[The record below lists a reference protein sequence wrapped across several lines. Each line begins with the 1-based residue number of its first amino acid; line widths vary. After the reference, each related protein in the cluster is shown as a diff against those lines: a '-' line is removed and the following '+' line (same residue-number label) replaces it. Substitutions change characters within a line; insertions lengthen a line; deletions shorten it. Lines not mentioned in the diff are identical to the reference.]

1 MGKERD
7 RARAGKGQ
15 RERERDRVQS
25 RLQAPSCRH
34 RARRGARTHQLCDQ
48 DLSRSQTLH
57 RLSHPGAPSNLCIL
71 NAQPHLSIVLSVC
84 LDQEQTDHA
93 ASTPPGPTALTH
105 TLPPP
110 LTNEE
115 PRVLSERK
123 MPSRCPQPGGAPPPP
138 ALPQAPSPWAPARPM
153 PGRQRS
159 FPESLAW
166 VWGSPAFAMLLGCSA
181 SRLNLHLSRGRVC
194 NSPSALPH
202 AAFTAP
208 ALTYCP
214 SC

>member
-1 MGKERD
+1 MGRERD
-7 RARAGKGQ
+7 STG
-15 RERERDRVQS
+15 REGAERKRERDRVQS

-48 DLSRSQTLH
+48 DLSRSQTPH

-93 ASTPPGPTALTH
+93 ASTPLGPTALTH

-123 MPSRCPQPGGAPPPP
+123 MPSRCPQPCGASPPPLPCPRLPPLGHLHAQCP
-138 ALPQAPSPWAPARPM
+138 AASAPSPSLSL
-153 PGRQRS
+153 GFGVRQPLRC
-159 FPESLAW
+159 FLDVQPL
-166 VWGSPAFAMLLGCSA
+166 V
-181 SRLNLHLSRGRVC
+181 
-194 NSPSALPH
+194 
-202 AAFTAP
+202 
-208 ALTYCP
+208 
-214 SC
+214 